1 MGKKAKKGKD
11 EEDGENKEDPDA
23 WVKPEFPEEPEL
35 WITLQFIGDN
45 PIAFLD
51 NVTIAITSATGQ
63 LFIYYTIS
71 NFGPVIFSM
80 VRRYQLALSAY
91 SDLCGCP

>member
-1 MGKKAKKGKD
+1 LLQASA
-11 EEDGENKEDPDA
+11 GELIPA
-23 WVKPEFPEEPEL
+23 
-35 WITLQFIGDN
+35 TTFIGRN
-45 PIAFLD
+45 PECLRH
-51 NVTIAITSATGQ
+51 VGGLAITGTLGQ